1 MDKETLIYFADSLNA
16 RLKEIMPGMRTR
28 LFTMADPGDH
38 QDPMDEVDITA
49 RRYEKEL
56 SMHMQRRAKRLVEEI
71 QDALMRLKSGSFGLC
86 EECGR
91 DIEVERLKAQ
101 PMATLCIGCKRELE
115 AIKRLK
121 VA

>member
-1 MDKETLIYFADSLNA
+1 
-16 RLKEIMPGMRTR
+16 
-28 LFTMADPGDH
+28 
-38 QDPMDEVDITA
+38 MDEVDITS

-56 SMHMQRRAKRLVEEI
+56 SMHMQHRAKRLVEEI
-71 QDALMRLKSGSFGLC
+71 QEALIRIKKGSFGIC

-101 PMATLCIGCKRELE
+101 PMATLCIGCKREME